1 MIDKAELL
9 QVIMA
14 YFNVMIIESQNKY
27 TISNFDVIII
37 LQIVKMRLGTAV
49 GCIMKFE
56 TQRKTPTLL
65 YLFNYVL

>member
-1 MIDKAELL
+1 MK

-14 YFNVMIIESQNKY
+14 WFNVMIIESQNEY

-37 LQIVKMRLGTAV
+37 QQTVKMRLGAAV
-49 GCIMKFE
+49 AVIINDVPTNLK
-56 TQRKTPTLL
+56 RNKSTPTLL